1 MTICPSCSVQATIFS
16 DCPTCHSIVLL
27 NMKQYN
33 SNQQPCMI
41 TSLSDTLLLKISSY
55 LHPPEVYRLAQTSR
69 DFHSPSTELSSHHIL
84 SPSLTKPSEHCQTI
98 TNLSSRLLQESLMH
112 GLFSVVR
119 IGDPAMHINNARR
132 IIEFQQ
138 AESSKGQRVL
148 LSGSAAVQIVTG
160 KRFEEFDLDFYASRA
175 SAPGFRKLMREF
187 GYCCESVY
195 PHYDHTSPHYGD
207 FDQTYI
213 FHVETYIPCEST
225 ETVAISTL
233 TSSYYRA
240 WNAHL
245 AAQESDDEVPQELV
259 DMSFLSYRNACLHRI
274 QRDCWH
280 RFPRNYPVAL
290 TPINSTPGQDNTATR
305 NKCKSGSIQLVVCR
319 ACPTRVIDMFDMDIC
334 KSRFDGKL
342 FQIVSMAD
350 TFNFRT
356 KGDDRMKFMNEY
368 FPHFFQGD
376 IGSSFNY
383 SPLKSF
389 SSNNVLGP
397 VTLNHISD
405 TEVSDEMLMHIIA
418 SVVKTAKRVD
428 PRTQL
433 TVLGT
438 DNFRL
443 LYSGSNVDYT
453 PRYFAHLHNKQ
464 VTLLQRA
471 LKYMRRGIDV
481 LPLSHSVSILFGVDE
496 SCLSSSS
503 DEEDDS
509 LIESYMSESIFQTN
523 SNPKETQDIF
533 M

>member
-1 MTICPSCSVQATIFS
+1 MVLFCPSCSIQATVFT
-16 DCPTCHSIVLL
+16 DCPTCHSLVLL
-27 NMKQYN
+27 NMKQQYK
-33 SNQQPCMI
+33 SSQQCCMI

-55 LHPPEVYRLAQTSR
+55 LNPPEVYRLAQTSKV
-69 DFHSPSTELSSHHIL
+69 FHSPSTELSIHPFL
-84 SPSLTKPSEHCQTI
+84 SQSPMKQLECCETI
-98 TNLSSRLLQESLMH
+98 TNLSSRLLQESLMQ
-112 GLFSVVR
+112 GFFSVVR
-119 IGDPAMHINNARR
+119 IGDPAMQNNNARR

-138 AESSKGQRVL
+138 AESSKGRKML
-148 LSGSAAVQIVTG
+148 LSGSAAVQAVTG

-175 SAPGFRKLMREF
+175 SVPGFRKLMREF

-195 PHYDHTSPHYGD
+195 PHYDHTLPHYGD
-207 FDQTYI
+207 WDQPYI
-213 FHVETYIPCEST
+213 HHVETYIPCQST
-225 ETVAISTL
+225 ETVAMSTL

-245 AAQESDDEVPQELV
+245 AAEESDDDVPQEQV
-259 DMSFLSYRNACLHRI
+259 DMSFLSYRNACLHKI
-274 QRDCWH
+274 QKGCWH

-290 TPINSTPGQDNTATR
+290 TPINNTNGRDNTVTS

-334 KSRFDGKL
+334 KSYFDGSL
-342 FQIVSMAD
+342 FHIVSMSD

-356 KGDDRMKFMNEY
+356 KGDERMKFMNEY

-389 SSNNVLGP
+389 SSNNALGP

-443 LYSGSNVDYT
+443 LYSGSCIDYT
-453 PRYFAHLHNKQ
+453 PKYFAYLHNKQ

-481 LPLSHSVSILFGVDE
+481 PLNPDILFSVGGG
-496 SCLSSSS
+496 CSSPSY
-503 DEEDDS
+503 DEEDDTYS
-509 LIESYMSESIFQTN
+509 GYSYGEDNNMLG
-523 SNPKETQDIF
+523 
-533 M
+533 

>member
-1 MTICPSCSVQATIFS
+1 
-16 DCPTCHSIVLL
+16 
-27 NMKQYN
+27 
-33 SNQQPCMI
+33 MI
-41 TSLSDTLLLKISSY
+41 TSLSDALLFKISSY
-55 LHPPEVYRLAQTSR
+55 LHPPEVYRLAQTSKI
-69 DFHSPSTELSSHHIL
+69 FHSPSTELSAHRFL
-84 SPSLTKPSEHCQTI
+84 SPPPMKTLENCQTI
-98 TNLSSRLLQESLMH
+98 TNLSSRLLQESLMQ
-112 GLFSVVR
+112 GFFSVVR
-119 IGDPAMHINNARR
+119 IGDPAMQINNARR

-138 AESSKGQRVL
+138 AESSKGQKVL
-148 LSGSAAVQIVTG
+148 LSGSAAVQAVTG
-160 KRFEEFDLDFYASRA
+160 KRFEEFDLDFYARRA
-175 SAPGFRKLMREF
+175 SVPGFRKLMREF

-195 PHYDHTSPHYGD
+195 PHYEHTFPHYGD
-207 FDQTYI
+207 WDQPYI
-213 FHVETYIPCEST
+213 CHVETYIPCQST

-233 TSSYYRA
+233 TSNYYRA

-245 AAQESDDEVPQELV
+245 AAEESDDDVPQELV
-259 DMSFLSYRNACLHRI
+259 DMSFLSYRNACLHKI
-274 QRDCWH
+274 QRECWH

-290 TPINSTPGQDNTATR
+290 TPINNTTGQDNTVTR
-305 NKCKSGSIQLVVCR
+305 NKCKSGSIQLIVCR
-319 ACPTRVIDMFDMDIC
+319 ACPTQVIAKFDMDIC
-334 KSRFDGKL
+334 KSNFDGNL
-342 FQIVSMAD
+342 FHIVSVFD

-383 SPLKSF
+383 SPLKPF
-389 SSNNVLGP
+389 SSNNALGP

-443 LYSGSNVDYT
+443 LYSGSCIDYT
-453 PRYFAHLHNKQ
+453 PKYFAYLHNKQ

-481 LPLSHSVSILFGVDE
+481 PLSPGILFSVGGG
-496 SCLSSSS
+496 CLSPSS
-503 DEEDDS
+503 DEEDDTS
-509 LIESYMSESIFQTN
+509 SYSIW
-523 SNPKETQDIF
+523 
-533 M
+533 